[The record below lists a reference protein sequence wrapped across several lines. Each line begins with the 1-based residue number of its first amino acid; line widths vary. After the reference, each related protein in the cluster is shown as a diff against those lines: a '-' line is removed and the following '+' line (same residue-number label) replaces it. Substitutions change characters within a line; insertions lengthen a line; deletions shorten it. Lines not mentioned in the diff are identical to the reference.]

1 MLFSYLY
8 TIVCGFLDVVLV
20 YTASERPQTIE
31 LLALRHEVR
40 VLRRQVQRAHWRAGD
55 RLVLA
60 ALSRCVPRGEWWRF
74 PVRPE
79 TLLRWHRALVR
90 RKWATFGRRRGP
102 GRPPRAPEVRD
113 LILRLARENP
123 TWGYVRMRGELFKL
137 GHAVAASTIQLL
149 LRRHHVPPAPRRA
162 GLSWAACLRAHAA
175 GLLACDCCTVET
187 VRLQTRY
194 GLCFLEVHTRRVCVA
209 GCTAHPT
216 GTWVTQQARNVG
228 WDFEEAG
235 VRPTVLLRDRDPTV
249 VPAFDAVLAAQ
260 GVRVV
265 RPPARCVPPERTPS
279 RSAGSAPP
287 AARASTGCSSPVNAS
302 CAMCCGSTRP
312 TTTPPGR
319 IAHDAGSRRWG
330 RRLGAPALPVPCAG
344 VCDWGASS
352 TSTSAPQPE

>member
-102 GRPPRAPEVRD
+102 GRPPLAPEVRD

-123 TWGYVRMRGELFKL
+123 TWGYVRMRGELLKL

-187 VRLQTRY
+187 VRLQTLY
-194 GLCFLEVHTRRVCVA
+194 VLCFLEVHTRRVCVA

-216 GTWVTQQARNVG
+216 GTWVTPQARNVG

-265 RPPARCVPPERTPS
+265 RTPVRAPRANAFAERWVGTARRACLDWLLIAGERQLRHVLREYAAHYNAARPHRARRRQPPLGPPS
-279 RSAGSAPP
+279 RRAG
-287 AARASTGCSSPVNAS
+287 T
-302 CAMCCGSTRP
+302 
-312 TTTPPGR
+312 
-319 IAHDAGSRRWG
+319 AGAVCRRV
-330 RRLGAPALPVPCAG
+330 RLGGLLHEYERAAA
-344 VCDWGASS
+344 
-352 TSTSAPQPE
+352 